1 MGFFDFIKEAGE
13 KVINMVSGNHLD
25 QSKKLT
31 EYIKN
36 MGFPGA
42 DDVKVEVIEGK
53 ATVYGENI
61 TQELKEKI
69 LVAVGNVAGITSVED
84 KITALA
90 TNDSKAESKFYTVV
104 AGDTLSKIAKEQYG
118 NEKDYLK
125 IFEANKPMLTHPDKI
140 YPGQKLIIPQ

>member
-1 MGFFDFIKEAGE
+1 M
-13 KVINMVSGNHLD
+13 
-25 QSKKLT
+25 
-31 EYIKN
+31 
-36 MGFPGA
+36 
-42 DDVKVEVIEGK
+42 
-53 ATVYGENI
+53 
-61 TQELKEKI
+61 
-69 LVAVGNVAGITSVED
+69 GNVSGITSVED

-90 TNDSKAESKFYTVV
+90 TNDSKAASKFYTVV